1 MDKRDTKKS
10 EEEYEKEYATK
21 IGVLSKALES
31 DKADKVLLDLIEVI
45 PRETKSEQLKVSFYD
60 F

>member
-21 IGVLSKALES
+21 IGALSKALES